1 MKNTNKMMIRKEILA
16 GLLLLICI
24 SNISAFAVS
33 SDYWSGNSLKVNPG
47 ETKQFSLIL
56 QNLVGTSDITIRAI
70 VTGSSDILRLTDS
83 SNIYLVPA
91 GQKINVNL
99 EVNMPIDASPGQIYG
114 AKVDFS
120 EVKDSS
126 SGEFGFGTAIGQA
139 FDIVALPLPEPVQ
152 PTNNSVML
160 YIIAGTTLLLAV
172 IIFTLR
178 KVMKRKSDRKGKK

>member
-1 MKNTNKMMIRKEILA
+1 MNKIRVYDYLVKNKSRVYNWIAR
-16 GLLLLICI
+16 LLL
-24 SNISAFAVS
+24 
-33 SDYWSGNSLKVNPG
+33 D
-47 ETKQFSLIL
+47 E
-56 QNLVGTSDITIRAI
+56 
-70 VTGSSDILRLTDS
+70 
-83 SNIYLVPA
+83 
-91 GQKINVNL
+91 
-99 EVNMPIDASPGQIYG
+99 
-114 AKVDFS
+114 VDFS